1 MVFVT
6 GVQVLAG
13 VRYILLWKNVQA
25 GLVTHP
31 AFYTLGA
38 FYVGFK
44 WLGFEADHLYQVLYL
59 HPACMS
65 SWHVQG

>member
-1 MVFVT
+1 
-6 GVQVLAG
+6 
-13 VRYILLWKNVQA
+13 
-25 GLVTHP
+25 LVTHP